1 MKVQRTLAP
10 SAAPINW
17 RDLIH
22 GLVGLLRPQATTRR
36 LEAEFR
42 EYFGVKHVWF
52 VSSGKAA
59 LSLILHALHSLS
71 GRQKVVVPG
80 YTCFSVPSAVVRA
93 RLSVALCDVDPLSF
107 DLDYDQLTQMA
118 DSTVLCVLATHLL
131 GIGVDVPRIVEICRQ
146 RGIFVVEDVA
156 QAFGGD
162 CEGKPF
168 GTMSDVAFLSFG
180 RGKNISCGSGGAIL
194 SNDDRIGEAITHEYA
209 RLPEESVLGMLKN
222 WLEVAATQLLITAFM
237 LLVPAGLPFLKL
249 GETRFE
255 TDFLVTRMDSV
266 RAGLLR
272 GWKKRLVHA
281 TRSRVTHAE
290 ELLRLLASSPIQAIK
305 ASGQNQSV
313 YLRLPLLMRSRQ
325 EKEALCRASVEQ
337 GLGVSSMYPSSVKDI
352 AELRTALASQVVPQA
367 TIIAERL
374 VTLPTHELLS
384 GADLARICSAVQD
397 VQRAGGVS
405 TTCSPEVREEQPRV
419 SELPRIG

>member
-17 RDLIH
+17 RDLVH
-22 GLVGLLRPQATTRR
+22 GLVGLLRPQATRRR

-59 LSLILHALHSLS
+59 FSLILLALHSLS

-93 RLSVALCDVDPLSF
+93 QLSLALCDIDPLSF
-107 DLDYDQLTQMA
+107 DLDHDQLTQMA

-131 GIGVDVPRIVEICRQ
+131 GIGADVPQIAEICRQ

-162 CEGKPF
+162 WEGKPF

-180 RGKNISCGSGGAIL
+180 RGKNISCGSGGAII
-194 SNDDRIGEAITHEYA
+194 SNDDRIGEAIAHEYA
-209 RLPEESVLGMLKN
+209 RLPEESVLGMLRN
-222 WLEVAATQLLITAFM
+222 WLEVAATQLLIM
-237 LLVPAGLPFLKL
+237 PSCYWLPAGLPFLKL

-272 GWKKRLVHA
+272 GWKKQLFQA

-290 ELLRLLASSPIQAIK
+290 ELLRLLASSPIRAIK
-305 ASGQNQSV
+305 ASGQNHSV

-337 GLGVSSMYPSSVKDI
+337 GLGVSSMYPSSIQYI
-352 AELRTALASQVVPQA
+352 AELRTELESQAVPQA
-367 TIIAERL
+367 TMMAERL
-374 VTLPTHELLS
+374 VTLPTHEFVS
-384 GADLARICSAVQD
+384 GHDLARICSAVQEI
-397 VQRAGGVS
+397 QRAEGLRHTHS
-405 TTCSPEVREEQPRV
+405 SIAQNDRR
-419 SELPRIG
+419 